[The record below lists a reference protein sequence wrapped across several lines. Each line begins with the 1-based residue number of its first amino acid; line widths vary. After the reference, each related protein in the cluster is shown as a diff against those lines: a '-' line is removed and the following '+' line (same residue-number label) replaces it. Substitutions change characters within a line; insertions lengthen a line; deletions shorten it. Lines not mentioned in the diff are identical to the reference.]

1 MNRHVLTV
9 NLKDDPAA
17 IDAYRR
23 HHARVWPEVLDS
35 LRRAGVREMDI
46 HLLGRQLVMV
56 VDLEDGLDVKRVFA
70 AHRTSSARVAEWEA
84 LMKTLQEPVDAAGGA
99 EWWATMEPVFHMS
112 KSQLSSLNAQDPVP
126 KSQVSN
132 LHAQDRGPKTEVS
145 QVKCE

>member
-17 IDAYRR
+17 VEAYRR

-35 LRRAGVREMDI
+35 LRRAGVRDMDI

-56 VDLEDGLDVKRVFA
+56 VELQDGLDVTRVFA

-84 LMKTLQEPVDAAGGA
+84 LMKALQEAVPAARPG
-99 EWWATMEPVFHMS
+99 EWWATMEPVFHLNAPN
-112 KSQLSSLNAQDPVP
+112 SQGSSLKAQDPGP
-126 KSQVSN
+126 TFPMARSKS
-132 LHAQDRGPKTEVS
+132 E
-145 QVKCE
+145 